1 MKQYDINQVSLMTGL
16 TTRTLRNYMQ
26 MGILNGYK
34 EAGKWFFT
42 EEELTAMFESSFVK
56 QELEIKERAQVRK
69 FMERMQVDE
78 PSGCLVYDLPG
89 EKQKVQEYCNQLME
103 CFNQQYAVE
112 GNRLNY
118 TYDEKKKAGRF
129 VLSGDASMIQ
139 KMLAILQES

>member
-26 MGILNGYK
+26 MGILKGYK

-56 QELEIKERAQVRK
+56 QELEIKERAQVRE

-89 EKQKVQEYCNQLME
+89 EKQKVQEYCNQLKT
-103 CFNQQYAVE
+103 
-112 GNRLNY
+112 G
-118 TYDEKKKAGRF
+118 
-129 VLSGDASMIQ
+129 
-139 KMLAILQES
+139 